1 MRLKYMLAIAFT
13 IITAAHIV
21 SAEDAPKPYVGSPEF
36 EKLKTL
42 AGTWTGTMTM
52 GKDPMPITAQYRVIS
67 GGSAVEERLFADTPM
82 EMVTIYHDEKGKLA
96 LTHYCMLCNRPA
108 MQLVKSDAK
117 SLSFDLKRDSG
128 INVKK
133 EKHMHSLTLT
143 FDDAD
148 NITANWTLW
157 EAGKPQPHNPF
168 NLTRKK

>member
-1 MRLKYMLAIAFT
+1 MKIQHLFALNCLIV
-13 IITAAHIV
+13 TAALTA
-21 SAEDAPKPYVGSPEF
+21 SAQDAPKPYVGSPEF

-117 SLSFDLKRDSG
+117 SLSFDLKQDSG
-128 INVKK
+128 INVEK

-148 NITANWTLW
+148 NITHNWTLW
-157 EAGKPQPHNPF
+157 EDGKPQPHNPF
-168 NLTRKK
+168 TLARKK